1 MSGEQPPLVNAR
13 IPGLPLGARPVRPRH
28 AASLILLREG
38 PKGPEVLMGRRPRK
52 SSFAPDV
59 FVFPGGALDRADFDA
74 RPTAPLAA
82 DCMARTGAG
91 PRLATAL
98 AMAALRE
105 THEETGLIVP
115 PDLSR
120 LRLAGRAITPT
131 MSPIRFHARFFLV
144 DAARAHGDPAETPE
158 LSDLSYRPV
167 EEALKLPIIDVTEA
181 MLLRLRDGEIA
192 NPFFFG
198 YRHGR
203 AWIRP
208 LGLSS

>member
-1 MSGEQPPLVNAR
+1 
-13 IPGLPLGARPVRPRH
+13 
-28 AASLILLREG
+28 
-38 PKGPEVLMGRRPRK
+38 MGKRPRK

-82 DCMARTGAG
+82 DCVARTGAS

-131 MSPIRFHARFFLV
+131 MSPIRFHARFFIA
-144 DAARAHGDPAETPE
+144 DAALAQGDHAETPE
-158 LSDLSYRPV
+158 LSDLDYRPV

-181 MLLRLRDGEIA
+181 MLMRLRDGTDA
-192 NPFFFG
+192 KPFFFG
-198 YRHGR
+198 YRRGR
-203 AWIRP
+203 PWIRP
-208 LGLSS
+208 LSVD